1 MDQEVIERMSYSTVV
16 ASEVVIVLLT
26 KNESTAFRFILLG
39 VATEWATEIIKV
51 RLFLDEPL

>member
-1 MDQEVIERMSYSTVV
+1 MSQEVIECMTYATVV
-16 ASEVVIVLLT
+16 ACEVVIVLLT
-26 KNESTAFRFILLG
+26 ENESTTFRFILLR